1 MRRGND
7 RGRWKER
14 RGRGAAAEGGLEA
27 EDGTEGAEDG
37 TEPRRR
43 RLGPGGGRLS
53 YHPHT
58 RPGSGRLRVREGR
71 LCSC

>member
-1 MRRGND
+1 MRRGDD

-37 TEPRRR
+37 TEGRTERSR
-43 RLGPGGGRLS
+43 VGGGWGPAADVSRI
-53 YHPHT
+53 T
-58 RPGSGRLRVREGR
+58 RIPALGVGG
-71 LCSC
+71 